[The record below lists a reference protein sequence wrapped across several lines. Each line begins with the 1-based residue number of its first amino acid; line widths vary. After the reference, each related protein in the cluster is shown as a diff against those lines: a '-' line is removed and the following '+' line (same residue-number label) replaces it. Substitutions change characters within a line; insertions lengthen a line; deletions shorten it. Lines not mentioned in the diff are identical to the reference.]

1 MICLEKF
8 NLIIMRKNLLLLLFF
23 TIISCNT
30 DRYDTFN
37 YEHNNSLGNVDSK
50 TMKGSLQLDLTPYI
64 LAEEEFTNVMQ
75 SLEGI
80 KDEIEDNEEVVR
92 EILNPLL
99 INGQQIHSEIIGF
112 LERSGELEN
121 LTIEEQNEIIY
132 LNDEQLVELS
142 YIMYNQ
148 QQYASDAN
156 NIDWPRV
163 FNCASAAIGISKI
176 KELYTASFSLGGAT
190 IQTYTGALKVIGKR
204 YLGYVG
210 LAIMIYEFTTCVYG

>member
-1 MICLEKF
+1 M
-8 NLIIMRKNLLLLLFF
+8 
-23 TIISCNT
+23 
-30 DRYDTFN
+30 
-37 YEHNNSLGNVDSK
+37 
-50 TMKGSLQLDLTPYI
+50 DLTPYI

>member
-1 MICLEKF
+1 MEKF

-99 INGQQIHSEIIGF
+99 INGQQIHSEIIDF

>member
-1 MICLEKF
+1 
-8 NLIIMRKNLLLLLFF
+8 MRKNLLLLLFF

-99 INGQQIHSEIIGF
+99 INGQQIHSEIIDF

>member
-99 INGQQIHSEIIGF
+99 INGQQIHSEIIDF